1 MKLIYL
7 LDGVDTGM
15 FSGEEKDGIFLQR
28 LIFEFQSGRSD
39 GHFISKVHEKEYQEW
54 YKNLPEENVCYC
66 TFDRLYKKTIKYDK
80 QKTLFLLA
88 YSFENS
94 FQGSSGYVKFSSKR
108 MQRLYLAWVDER
120 NRKMEVLYRSK
131 K

>member
-1 MKLIYL
+1 MKANYL

-15 FSGEEKDGIFLQR
+15 FSVEEKEVIFSESLV
-28 LIFEFQSGRSD
+28 FEFQSGRRD
-39 GHFISKVHEKEYQEW
+39 GYFISKVHEKEYQDW
-54 YKNLPEENVCYC
+54 YKNLQEENVCYC

-80 QKTLFLLA
+80 QETLFLLA

-94 FQGSSGYVKFSSKR
+94 FQGSSGYVKFGNKKL
-108 MQRLYLAWVDER
+108 QRHYVAWVDER
-120 NRKMEVLYRSK
+120 HRKMEALFRSK